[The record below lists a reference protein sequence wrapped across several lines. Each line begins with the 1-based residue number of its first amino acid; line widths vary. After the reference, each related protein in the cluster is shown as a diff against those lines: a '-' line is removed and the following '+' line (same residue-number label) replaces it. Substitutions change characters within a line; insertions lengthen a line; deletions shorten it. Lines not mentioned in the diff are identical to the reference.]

1 MTALAW
7 PRVGGLA
14 RRPAAGRSTIVALA
28 LGFLVVVGAGV
39 ASSGLLRVAVLLAG
53 LSMFV
58 AACLRSPQRVVVGLL
73 LWLATFG
80 TLRRLLPAGVSADS
94 DPLLLVAPAVVGVLV
109 VVATG
114 RGAFRRQ
121 SRFTSV
127 VLLFCGLAV
136 LATVNPLQ
144 GGIVVGAAGALFIL
158 VPLLWFWI
166 GRALVDDALLHRV
179 LRVVSWVALGAA
191 IYGLY
196 QVYVGL
202 PSWDQR
208 WVDSRGY
215 VSLFVTRTAIRP
227 FASLSS
233 SSEYVG
239 LLAVGT
245 VLWALR
251 LRHAAKAVPA
261 GAALAILGWAL
272 TVASVR
278 GALVIV
284 PITLGVVF
292 AASKGFGVG
301 RTALFGVAA
310 LFLLA
315 LAVGRIDPGSVGG
328 GRTSALVARSVTGLS
343 DPFNPNVSTLPV
355 HIEALVGGL
364 GQALR
369 NPVGSGVGVVTIAA
383 DRFGSAENSSTDVD
397 PSNVAVAMG
406 IPGLLT
412 YILIAL
418 LGLRLAF
425 NRARRARDFLGLA
438 ALGIL
443 LATSLQWLN
452 GGSYAVAPLP
462 WLVLGWL
469 DRRPRQA
476 GAEAPA
482 ALVAA
487 P

>member
-7 PRVGGLA
+7 AG
-14 RRPAAGRSTIVALA
+14 AAGNRPLTTRATVAGLA
-28 LGFLVVVGAGV
+28 LGFLGTVGAGV
-39 ASSGLLRVAVLLAG
+39 AAPGLLRVAVVLAG
-53 LSMFV
+53 VSTFV
-58 AACLRSPQRVVVGLL
+58 AACLRSPQRVVVGVL
-73 LWLATFG
+73 LWLAMFG
-80 TLRRLLPAGVSADS
+80 TLRRLLPAGLASET
-94 DPLLLVAPAVVGVLV
+94 DPLLLVAPAVVAVLV
-109 VVATG
+109 VVAAG
-114 RGAFRRQ
+114 RGAFRDQ
-121 SRFTSV
+121 SRLSGM
-127 VLLFCGLAV
+127 VLLLCGLTV

-144 GGIVVGAAGALFIL
+144 GGIFVGAAGALFIL
-158 VPLLWFWI
+158 VPLLWFWV

-191 IYGLY
+191 CYGLY

-208 WVDSRGY
+208 WVDSKGY

-251 LRHAAKAVPA
+251 LRHAAKALPA
-261 GAALAILGWAL
+261 GVAVAVLGWAL

-284 PITLGVVF
+284 PVTLGVVF
-292 AASKGFGVG
+292 AASRGLGVG
-301 RTALFGVAA
+301 RTALAGVAA

-315 LAVGRIDPGSVGG
+315 LVVGRIDPGSVGG
-328 GRTSALVARSVTGLS
+328 DRTSALVARSVSGLS
-343 DPFNPNVSTLPV
+343 DPFNPEVSTLPV
-355 HIEALVGGL
+355 HIEAMFGGL
-364 GQALR
+364 GQAAR
-369 NPVGSGVGVVTIAA
+369 NPVGNGVGVVTIAA
-383 DRFGSAENSSTDVD
+383 DRFGEGGNASTDVD

-406 IPGLLT
+406 IPGLAA
-412 YILIAL
+412 YSLIVL
-418 LGLRLAF
+418 LGVRLAF
-425 NRARRARDFLGLA
+425 HRARRVRGYLSLA

-469 DRRPRQA
+469 DRRPRRATA
-476 GAEAPA
+476 GPPA
-482 ALVAA
+482 VAA
-487 P
+487 A